1 MFTLIL
7 LTSLKVVVVLLG
19 SLVRSWR
26 DQPLGN
32 CPAISTYSTSCSYC
46 IIIYHI
52 LVPTLYIY
60 ICCIYVTY
68 IYIHTYEYVYRSIH
82 RHTCLFYMQ
91 ICILTDGAYWRQ
103 SQLEVLREKR
113 ALARPQWMLIG
124 GFYLILF
131 VQTIQNSRGLSF
143 YHILSDIPP
152 AKFLQTTW
160 PPSSTITTTYTWGYY
175 RPGSKTVAFF
185 IGNSSESRNDIFGQT
200 LAQERD
206 ACITRITFW

>member
-1 MFTLIL
+1 MNTYTEAYIDIHAYFICRYAYLQMDIL
-7 LTSLKVVVVLLG
+7 K
-19 SLVRSWR
+19 
-26 DQPLGN
+26 
-32 CPAISTYSTSCSYC
+32 AISTRSTSR
-46 IIIYHI
+46 
-52 LVPTLYIY
+52 
-60 ICCIYVTY
+60 
-68 IYIHTYEYVYRSIH
+68 EE
-82 RHTCLFYMQ
+82 
-91 ICILTDGAYWRQ
+91 GAGKAAVDADWW
-103 SQLEVLREKR
+103 L
-113 ALARPQWMLIG
+113 
-124 GFYLILF
+124 YLILF